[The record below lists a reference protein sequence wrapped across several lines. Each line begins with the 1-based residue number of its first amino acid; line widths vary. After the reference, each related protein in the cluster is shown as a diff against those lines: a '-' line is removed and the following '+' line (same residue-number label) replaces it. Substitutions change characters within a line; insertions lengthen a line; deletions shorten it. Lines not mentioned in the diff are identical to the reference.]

1 MRRKYYILDVFTETA
16 LTGNPLAVVVDCDEL
31 EDAAMQAIAREFNLS
46 ETVFVQRPDS
56 AGTDFRLR
64 IFTPT
69 HEMPF
74 AGHPT
79 VGTACLL
86 AELGLVRR
94 RGDMA
99 DTLEFVFG
107 ENVGPVPV
115 RVRHEPGRAPY
126 GELTTAVL
134 PEAGPPA
141 PSAETLAARFQSLDG
156 QLRDVASGV
165 NSQIVSTVDSINVY
179 AQQIAT
185 LNDAIEK
192 AQGGVDG
199 QVSNDLLDQRDYAV
213 AQLSQQVKASVVKQG
228 NSYNVFIGNGQ
239 PLVVGAKPTTLVAV
253 NSTTDPG
260 QMSVGYVSNGKQIPL
275 AENSLTGGSLGG
287 LIQFRNET
295 LNVAQ
300 NSLGRIAVTLAMTF
314 NAQHQLGQ
322 DQNGAI
328 GGNFFVAASPLV
340 QPASSN
346 DKTSAAGI
354 SATITDPSKLTTSD
368 YKLQFV
374 GGNYVVTRM
383 SDNAQLYSDTT
394 FPTGANVI
402 EGVTLSLDSGS
413 FSEGDQFV
421 IRPTAN
427 GASGFSVAI
436 KDTAKIA
443 AAAPIRTSAG
453 SSNTGTGR
461 ISAGSVNA
469 PPPIDAN
476 LQQPVSI
483 NFTSATDYD
492 IVDPSNGAV
501 LTSGTYTE
509 GADISFNGWTVQV
522 SGAPATGDS
531 FGIGPNTN
539 GTGDPRN
546 ATALAQLQ
554 SAKLLGNGSVSYQGA
569 YAQLVA
575 TVGNKTSEL
584 DATSKAENEYLTQ
597 ATNAQQ
603 AESGVNL
610 DEEATNL
617 LRYQQAYQA
626 AGKVMQTT
634 SELFQLL
641 LSLGGN

>member
-1 MRRKYYILDVFTETA
+1 MGSSILNVGQSALAAAQAGLTTTAHNIANANTPGYSRQIVIQKSAGSQDMGFGYIGKGTEVA
-16 LTGNPLAVVVDCDEL
+16 E
-31 EDAAMQAIAREFNLS
+31 
-46 ETVFVQRPDS
+46 VQRVYSDLLNERVNQAQS
-56 AGTDFRLR
+56 SSSQLQTYFNQISQINNQFGSSTAGLS
-64 IFTPT
+64 PT
-69 HEMPF
+69 LQSF
-74 AGHPT
+74 FNGIQDLASNPT
-79 VGTACLL
+79 SGATRQAALS
-86 AELGLVRR
+86 
-94 RGDMA
+94 
-99 DTLEFVFG
+99 
-107 ENVGPVPV
+107 
-115 RVRHEPGRAPY
+115 
-126 GELTTAVL
+126 
-134 PEAGPPA
+134 
-141 PSAETLAARFQSLDG
+141 SAETLAARFQSLDG

-509 GADISFNGWTVQV
+509 GADISFNGWTVQI

-531 FGIGPNTN
+531 FSIGPNTN

-554 SAKLLGNGSVSYQGA
+554 SAKLLGNGTVSYQGA